1 RDRRAALGLRC
12 GRGRRGPASSALRRS
27 RGDPGAARDARR
39 GPPGAGRCARGCI
52 GRCRRRPRR
61 ARAARRPLAAERAR
75 RRGRARRR
83 PRRHLSRRHAR
94 GCSRLAP
101 PMVASGHR
109 SPGLS
114 LVSGPALVV
123 LLAALLAIH
132 SADPWRYLHDDN
144 GRLRLVVA
152 VRLFGLLRRQC
163 SGVPAL
169 MAALA
174 LAVVPM
180 SSYFGKL
187 VNFEPVVL
195 PLMVGLV
202 LAYWRWAERNG
213 ARWLALALALT
224 ALG

>member
-1 RDRRAALGLRC
+1 
-12 GRGRRGPASSALRRS
+12 
-27 RGDPGAARDARR
+27 
-39 GPPGAGRCARGCI
+39 GRCARGCI

-114 LVSGPALVV
+114 LVAGAALVV
-123 LLAALLAIH
+123 LLAALLALH

-144 GRLRLVVA
+144 GRRYSSYA
-152 VRLFGLLRRQC
+152 RT
-163 SGVPAL
+163 P
-169 MAALA
+169 LA

-195 PLMVGLV
+195 PLMIGLV

-213 ARWLALALALT
+213 ARWLALALVLT
-224 ALG
+224 ALGSLVDWTMPLFLVVLGVDAARRWRRGGGM